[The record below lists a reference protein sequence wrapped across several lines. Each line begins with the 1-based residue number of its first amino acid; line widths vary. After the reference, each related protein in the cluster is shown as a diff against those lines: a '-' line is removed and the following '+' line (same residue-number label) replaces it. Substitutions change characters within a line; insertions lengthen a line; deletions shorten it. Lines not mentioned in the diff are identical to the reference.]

1 VSRAR
6 VPRAAPTG
14 FPVARFFRAR
24 VAVGVAVAL
33 LVALQRPGGG
43 AYPNL
48 EVALALLLWVA
59 AGSGLVF
66 LRRLLERH
74 PRMALGCLLG
84 GDTFAAAAVIWAIG
98 GLGQP
103 ALLLIALP
111 ILAGGL
117 LLLWRA
123 GLILGLEAGL
133 LYEVMALYDGHTLAA
148 FDGLWSGI
156 AYHTGIFVAL
166 GLGAGF
172 LGMRAAAK
180 LREAALARSELAE
193 VQLSTDRIVES
204 LGCGLIAL
212 DAQGRVRTVNR
223 AARRLLDLA
232 GEPGD
237 LRQLFGGRHGAL
249 LKLLRRERERA
260 GSERERELRLRGRDG
275 RGFPVL
281 VKTAAVVT
289 AAGERHGLVALIWDL
304 SERERQEEA
313 ARKRERLAAVGEL
326 AAGLAH
332 EIRNSLKP
340 ITGCI
345 ELIEKQGALPPRM
358 RPMMEVITREADSLE
373 AFLSQFLALAQD
385 KSLKLEPI
393 DLDDLIGREVAALT
407 AADARADA
415 RVVIGGGGGI
425 CLRGD
430 RERLR
435 LIFRN
440 LILNGLE
447 ANPQGLVRVEL
458 ERFARRSR
466 PWVRVR
472 IHDEGSGFG
481 RLDFGEALKPFRTS
495 KPAGTGLGLPTAL
508 RGVREHGG
516 RLSLDPR
523 EPVGATLIV
532 ELPLDGPAE
541 GWSEAQAA

>member
-1 VSRAR
+1 VSRAG
-6 VPRAAPTG
+6 VPQAATAG
-14 FPVARFFRAR
+14 FPVGRFLRAR
-24 VAVGVAVAL
+24 IAVVSAVAL
-33 LVALQRPGGG
+33 LVALPRPGDG
-43 AYPNL
+43 AYRNL

-59 AGSGLVF
+59 VGSALAG
-66 LRRLLERH
+66 LRRLLERYPH
-74 PRMALGCLLG
+74 TAFGCLLA
-84 GDTFAAAAVIWAIG
+84 GDTFAAAAVIWATG

-103 ALLLIALP
+103 TLLLITLP

-123 GLILGLEAGL
+123 GLILGLEAAL

-148 FDGLWSGI
+148 FDGLWRGI
-156 AYHTGIFVAL
+156 AYHTGIFVAI

-172 LGMRAAAK
+172 LGMRAAEK
-180 LREAALARSELAE
+180 LREGALARRELAE
-193 VQLSTDRIVES
+193 VQLSTDRIVEC

-232 GEPGD
+232 GEPCD

-260 GSERERELRLRGRDG
+260 GEERERELRLRGRDG

-281 VKTAAVVT
+281 VKTAAVMSAT
-289 AAGERHGLVALIWDL
+289 GEPHGLVALFWDL
-304 SERERQEEA
+304 SDRERQEEA

-345 ELIEKQGALPPRM
+345 ELIEKQGALPERL
-358 RPMMEVITREADSLE
+358 RPMMEVVTREADSLE

-385 KSLKLEPI
+385 KSLKLESI
-393 DLDDLIGREVAALT
+393 DLDELISQEAAALA

-415 RVVIGGGGGI
+415 RVVHAGEGGI
-425 CLRGD
+425 RLRGD

-435 LIFRN
+435 LVFRN

-458 ERFARRSR
+458 ERFTRRTR

-472 IHDEGSGFG
+472 IHDEGPGFG

-495 KPAGTGLGLPTAL
+495 KPAGTGLGLPTAQ

-532 ELPLDGPAE
+532 ELPLDGPAD
-541 GWSEAQAA
+541 GWDEAQAA